1 MKPAKLLKKVQS
13 GQVQGVSFADFCQLM
28 DKLGFQLR
36 QRGSHHIYSR
46 EGVAEIVNLQP
57 NGKEAKAY
65 QVRQVIDLIE
75 QYGLTL

>member
-1 MKPAKLLKKVQS
+1 MKPAKLLEKVRS
-13 GQVQGVSFADFCQLM
+13 GQVQGVGFADLGQLM
-28 DKLGFQLR
+28 NKLGFQLR

-65 QVRQVIDLIE
+65 QVRQVIDLVE
-75 QYGLTL
+75 RYGLTL